1 MMDTTAVLSTADA
14 EKKERSRTAMKV
26 TGIIAEYNPLHKGH
40 EYQLKEARRLTGAD
54 YIVVVMSGCFT
65 QRGTPAVLDKY
76 DRARMALSCGAD
88 LVLELPVRFACAS
101 AEYFASGAVSV
112 LNATGC
118 VDTLCFGSECGD
130 TQALLSAAALLARAE
145 QFPDYHTRLRE
156 AQKAGLSYPAA
167 RSRALEDFG
176 GGDPSLFSL
185 PNNILGIEYCRALET
200 LKSPIRPLAIRRRG
214 SYHDTRLQ
222 ETASLPEDNGGDA
235 PSGSASFG
243 GDASFSGNAFSGD
256 DAPFSSASA
265 IRAALRGMGGMDA
278 AENSSTG
285 SSKDD
290 RRGDAASACLRQR
303 NNAFSPEE
311 ALRSSLPD
319 ISRQLLFERT
329 DGRGI
334 ATEEDFASLLRFRL
348 LQLSGEGRTISGSS
362 EGAGPSETAHL
373 SETAGLPKAGGLP
386 KAVLL
391 TDFADVTP
399 SLADKIEKQLYSFTG
414 WDDLC
419 LRLRSRDLPY
429 ARASRSLCHI
439 LLSIRQ
445 EALDESKAAGFPVY
459 LRMLGFSERA
469 LPLLSAIKKKGAAPL
484 ISRPAAAAGQLPP
497 SLLPLFEEE
506 IRASHIYQTVVS
518 GKYGMP
524 FLHEHQRQLLCPSV
538 SRL

>member
-1 MMDTTAVLSTADA
+1 
-14 EKKERSRTAMKV
+14 MKV

-130 TQALLSAAALLARAE
+130 TQALLSAAAFLNRAE
-145 QFPDYHTRLRE
+145 QSPEYHTRLRG

-222 ETASLPEDNGGDA
+222 ETASLPEGNGEDA
-235 PSGSASFG
+235 PFISASIGDDASFG
-243 GDASFSGNAFSGD
+243 NDAPFSGD
-256 DAPFSSASA
+256 TPFSSASA
-265 IRAALRGMGGMDA
+265 IRAALRGMDA
-278 AENSSTG
+278 AEISSTG
-285 SSKDD
+285 SSKDGQSED
-290 RRGDAASACLRQR
+290 GASACLRQR

-329 DGRGI
+329 DGRGVV
-334 ATEEDFASLLRFRL
+334 TEEDFASLLRFRL

-362 EGAGPSETAHL
+362 
-373 SETAGLPKAGGLP
+373 
-386 KAVLL
+386 AVLL

-469 LPLLSAIKKKGAAPL
+469 LPLLSAIKKKAAAPL

-518 GKYGMP
+518 GKYGTP
-524 FLHEHQRQLLCPSV
+524 FLHEYQRQLICPSV